1 MSFLKESSNKK
12 ILQGLAAAQLNNK
25 QALATDIKQATL
37 EELQAAKGIGPVKA
51 KAIVDERAK
60 NGPFKSWVD
69 LDKRVKG
76 LGDKTMADMKEAG
89 FKVGRTANAD
99 KKK

>member
-1 MSFLKESSNKK
+1 MKK
-12 ILQGLAAAQLNNK
+12 LLFGLCAVLISLNL
-25 QALATDIKQATL
+25 AWATDINQATL

-89 FKVGRTANAD
+89 FKVGRRANAD

>member
-1 MSFLKESSNKK
+1 MKKLFFSFVAALFALN
-12 ILQGLAAAQLNNK
+12 LAW
-25 QALATDIKQATL
+25 ATDINQATV

-51 KAIVDERAK
+51 KTIVDERAK

>member
-1 MSFLKESSNKK
+1 
-12 ILQGLAAAQLNNK
+12 
-25 QALATDIKQATL
+25 
-37 EELQAAKGIGPVKA
+37 
-51 KAIVDERAK
+51 VDERAK

>member
-1 MSFLKESSNKK
+1 MKKFFL
-12 ILQGLAAAQLNNK
+12 GLAAALLTINL
-25 QALATDIKQATL
+25 AWATDINQATL